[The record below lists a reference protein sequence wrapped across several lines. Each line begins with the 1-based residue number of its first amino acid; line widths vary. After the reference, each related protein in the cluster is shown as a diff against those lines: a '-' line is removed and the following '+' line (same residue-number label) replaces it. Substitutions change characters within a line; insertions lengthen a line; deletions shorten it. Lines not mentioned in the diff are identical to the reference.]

1 MAVTINGNGAVTG
14 LTALPDSAMA
24 SGSIINTSSVAK
36 TNTASESVSQGAVSS
51 ALISLSYAAASSSN
65 KLVIVAN
72 VNLGSQSPANIF
84 ATLLIDGSAS
94 TYIANAAGNRQRA
107 SSASAEA
114 AAANIASFTIV
125 FELSSP
131 STSST
136 VYGIGASHAQDDTET
151 MYINRTHGNTNVN
164 YVGRTAS
171 SLTIFEV
178 AA

>member
-1 MAVTINGNGAVTG
+1 MAVVINGNGAVTG

-24 SGSIINTSSVAK
+24 SGSVINTSSTTK
-36 TNTASESVSQGAVSS
+36 TDTASASVAQGAVSS

-72 VNLGSQSPANIF
+72 INLGSSSNANIF
-84 ATLLIDGSAS
+84 STLLIGGSAS
-94 TYIANAAGNRQRA
+94 AYRGDTSDSRQRV
-107 SSASAEA
+107 SSSSAEA
-114 AAANIASFTIV
+114 AAANIASFTVV

-136 VYGIGASHAQDDTET
+136 VYGIGASHAQDATET
-151 MYINRTHGNTNVN
+151 MYINRTHGNANAN